1 MKYSEQGII
10 ITRFSYSETS
20 VMLKVFT
27 KEHGL
32 KSFLFQGAKKKK
44 GVVLL
49 PLSPIEFTC
58 YQRDES
64 HLAKMTDATL
74 FYTFETIPFNPIKST
89 VVFFKVDILAHILH
103 EGVKDV
109 NLFDF
114 ILNELH
120 WLDNNS
126 TLANYPIYWLLE
138 LSKFI
143 GFYPLVKNE
152 KTPFFDL
159 ENGEF
164 LGSHPNTFSYKS
176 GIEVELLSSLVSMNK
191 IEMINAPIPKEYRK
205 RILQILLS
213 YYHYHI
219 PNFNEINSIEVIEN
233 IWE

>member
-89 VVFFKVDILAHILH
+89 VIFYYSAPFSCLFLICCFFCS
-103 EGVKDV
+103 
-109 NLFDF
+109 F
-114 ILNELH
+114 
-120 WLDNNS
+120 S
-126 TLANYPIYWLLE
+126 TLLAVLARAAFFLL
-138 LSKFI
+138 LYSFRL
-143 GFYPLVKNE
+143 FCLLDLVM
-152 KTPFFDL
+152 
-159 ENGEF
+159 
-164 LGSHPNTFSYKS
+164 TF
-176 GIEVELLSSLVSMNK
+176 
-191 IEMINAPIPKEYRK
+191 
-205 RILQILLS
+205 
-213 YYHYHI
+213 
-219 PNFNEINSIEVIEN
+219 
-233 IWE
+233 